1 MTHQNP
7 QPEYFTARMT
17 YDKDPN
23 PGQIL
28 DTGNLEIFPQL
39 AFNQEIRIY
48 GVEVAA
54 FSEITNFQNQAEY
67 ADLVGGLQGSLTL
80 NIFVGSN
87 QIPFQSINVSDLLTS
102 KNQVI
107 YFSSPIVVEMK
118 QPLRIGG
125 GLTEDVVFGK
135 GLKKQVMLKVTL
147 ICERHLKEN

>member
-1 MTHQNP
+1 LTHQNP

-39 AFNQEIRIY
+39 AFNQEIRVY
-48 GVEVAA
+48 GVEIAA
-54 FSEITNFQNQAEY
+54 FSENSNFQNQATY
-67 ADLVGGLQGSLTL
+67 ADLLGVIQGSLGL
-80 NIFVGSN
+80 NLFVGSN
-87 QIPFQSINVSDLLTS
+87 QIPFQSINVSDLITS

-107 YFSSPIVVEMK
+107 YFPSPIVIEMK

-125 GLTEDVVFGK
+125 SILPNSLGK
-135 GLKKQVMLKVTL
+135 GLKEQLMLKVTL

>member
-39 AFNQEIRIY
+39 AFNQEIRVY
-48 GVEVAA
+48 GVEIAA
-54 FSEITNFQNQAEY
+54 FSENSNFQNQATY
-67 ADLVGGLQGSLTL
+67 ADLLGVIQGSLGL
-80 NIFVGSN
+80 NLFVGSN
-87 QIPFQSINVSDLLTS
+87 QIPFQSINVSDLITS

-107 YFSSPIVVEMK
+107 YFPSPIVIEMK

-125 GLTEDVVFGK
+125 SILPNSLGK
-135 GLKKQVMLKVTL
+135 GLKEQLMLKVTL